1 MGELKKKSEQEKFDL
16 KILHEKQL
24 EEQRESEFKQR
35 YNYDLERLSQK
46 GEQELSK
53 LNQQLNS
60 WKPQI
65 N

>member
-46 GEQELSK
+46 GEQELAK